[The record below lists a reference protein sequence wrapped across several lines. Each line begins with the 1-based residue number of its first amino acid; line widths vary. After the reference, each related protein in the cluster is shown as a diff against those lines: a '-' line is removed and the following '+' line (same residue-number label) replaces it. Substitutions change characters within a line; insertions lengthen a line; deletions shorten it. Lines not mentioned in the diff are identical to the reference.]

1 MRRVRLS
8 PREITA
14 FGSRGVS
21 MVSLAR
27 VPEPVPGFA
36 VHLATFAAGAV
47 VGRHETRLW
56 QLFAVISG
64 EGWAAGADDVRVPL
78 AAGDAVLW
86 QPGELH
92 ESGSGTGMVALVVES
107 PVSPVPDEG

>member
-1 MRRVRLS
+1 MRRIELP

-21 MVSLAR
+21 MVSPAR

-36 VHLATFAAGAV
+36 VHLVTFAAGAIL
-47 VGRHETRLW
+47 GRHETRLW
-56 QLFAVISG
+56 QLFAVVSG
-64 EGWAAGADDVRVPL
+64 EGWAAGGDGVRVAL

-86 QPGELH
+86 EPGELH
-92 ESGSGTGMVALVVES
+92 DSGSGTGMAAVVVEC
-107 PVSPVPDEG
+107 PVTPVPDEG